1 MSDIFKELKPLI
13 VIFVA
18 LVVLTGFVYPMVVF
32 VIGQVAFPYQANG
45 SLIKDGNG
53 TIVGSELIGQQFTA
67 DKYFWPR
74 PSYTSGFPYNP
85 LASGGSNL
93 GPTNAKLINDITNRT
108 LFIKQANSVETV
120 PTDLVMG
127 SASGLDPDISLDAA
141 LLQVPRVA
149 KARGLDVTT
158 VEQLVRDRAEK
169 PLLSVA
175 GTDTINVLTLNLA
188 LDKL

>member
-18 LVVLTGFVYPMVVF
+18 LVVLTGFVYPLVVF

-53 TIVGSELIGQQFTA
+53 TVVGSELIGQQFTA

-74 PSYTSGFPYNP
+74 PSSTNGFPYNP

-93 GPTNAKLINDITNRT
+93 GPTNAKLISDIGNRT
-108 LFIKQANSVETV
+108 LFIKQANGVETV
-120 PTDLVMG
+120 PTDLVMS

-149 KARGLDVTT
+149 QARGLDATA

-169 PLLSVA
+169 PLLGIA
-175 GTDTINVLTLNLA
+175 GTDTVNVLTLNLA

>member
-1 MSDIFKELKPLI
+1 MSDIFKELKPLV

-18 LVVLTGFVYPMVVF
+18 LVVLTGFVYPLVVF

-53 TIVGSELIGQQFTA
+53 TVVGSELIGQQFTA
-67 DKYFWPR
+67 EKYFWSR
-74 PSYTSGFPYNP
+74 PSSTGGFPYNP
-85 LASGGSNL
+85 LASSGSNL
-93 GPTNAKLINDITNRT
+93 GPTNAKLIGDITNRT
-108 LFIKQANSVETV
+108 LFIRQANGVGTV
-120 PTDLVMG
+120 PTDLVMS

-149 KARGLDVTT
+149 KARGLDATA

-169 PLLSVA
+169 PLPGIA

>member
-1 MSDIFKELKPLI
+1 VSDIFKELKPLF

-18 LVVLTGFVYPMVVF
+18 LVVLTGFVYPLVVF

-53 TIVGSELIGQQFTA
+53 TVVGSELIGQQFTA

-74 PSYTSGFPYNP
+74 PSYTASFPYNP

-93 GPTNAKLINDITNRT
+93 GPTNAKLIGDITNRT
-108 LFIKQANSVETV
+108 LFIRQANGVETV
-120 PTDLVMG
+120 PTDLVMS

-149 KARGLDVTT
+149 KARGLDNAA

-169 PLLSVA
+169 PLPGIA
-175 GTDTINVLTLNLA
+175 GTDTVNVLTLNLA

>member
-32 VIGQVAFPYQANG
+32 VIGQIAFPYQANG
-45 SLIKDGNG
+45 SLITDGNG
-53 TIVGSELIGQQFTA
+53 TVVGSELIGQQFTA
-67 DKYFWPR
+67 DKYFWSR

-93 GPTNAKLINDITNRT
+93 GPTNGKLISDIRNRT
-108 LFIKQANSVETV
+108 MFIKQANSVENV

-169 PLLSVA
+169 PLLGIA
-175 GTDTINVLTLNLA
+175 GTDTVNVLTLNLA